1 MKWAKGTVRTK
12 VVEVVTLTTSPSPHR
27 GGFCLARSLS
37 AIVVVGG
44 AAPEGAVPAPPEAGG
59 PGHGAAAAVGGTGI
73 SGAEG
78 ARALAPLGPLTA
90 AA

>member
-1 MKWAKGTVRTK
+1 M
-12 VVEVVTLTTSPSPHR
+12 
-27 GGFCLARSLS
+27 
-37 AIVVVGG
+37 VGG